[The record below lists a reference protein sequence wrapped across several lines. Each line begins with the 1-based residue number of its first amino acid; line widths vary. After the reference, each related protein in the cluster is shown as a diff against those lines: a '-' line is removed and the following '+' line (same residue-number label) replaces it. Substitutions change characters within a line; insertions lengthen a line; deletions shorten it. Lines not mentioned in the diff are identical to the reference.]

1 MTTTHPTCSATQQ
14 PEAPALTP
22 FPSISWGLPRDISPR
37 FGARLIQS
45 RYRLD
50 FLSDRASLIG
60 DWSEAQI
67 ANLDLAFP
75 EIIKALEAKLLT
87 GELDAQCQHG
97 ITIQHGGFT
106 CEADTL
112 DSHGYVYVA
121 LEPSLFRRK
130 TVQAA
135 FPHFSMLIRWRQLP
149 ERGSFFRYDAHHFH

>member
-22 FPSISWGLPRDISPR
+22 LPSISWGLPRDISPR

-60 DWSEAQI
+60 EWSQMQI
-67 ANLDLAFP
+67 AKLDLAFP
-75 EIIKALEAKLLT
+75 EVIKALESKLLT
-87 GELDAQCQHG
+87 GELDAQHQHC

-112 DSHGYVYVA
+112 GSHGYVYLVIYPA
-121 LEPSLFRRK
+121 TNMDANPKRK
-130 TVQAA
+130 T
-135 FPHFSMLIRWRQLP
+135 
-149 ERGSFFRYDAHHFH
+149 